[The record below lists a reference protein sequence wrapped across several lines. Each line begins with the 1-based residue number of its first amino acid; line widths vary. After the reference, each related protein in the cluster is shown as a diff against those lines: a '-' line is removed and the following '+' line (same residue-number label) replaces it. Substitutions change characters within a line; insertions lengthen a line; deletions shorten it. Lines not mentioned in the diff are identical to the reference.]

1 MKMAPASA
9 RQDDILSGR
18 EATRDF
24 LACFAFPAGLDAS
37 VDESSGTATL
47 TCHGLGLVGLLISAQ
62 PSLRRPGR
70 IHWLAYAFRDERLMA
85 Y

>member
-9 RQDDILSGR
+9 RQDDTLSGR

-37 VDESSGTATL
+37 VDESSGTAT
-47 TCHGLGLVGLLISAQ
+47 HDKPHLLWTGIGGPFDLSPALSQ
-62 PSLRRPGR
+62 EAWQDP
-70 IHWLAYAFRDERLMA
+70 LACLCIP
-85 Y
+85 